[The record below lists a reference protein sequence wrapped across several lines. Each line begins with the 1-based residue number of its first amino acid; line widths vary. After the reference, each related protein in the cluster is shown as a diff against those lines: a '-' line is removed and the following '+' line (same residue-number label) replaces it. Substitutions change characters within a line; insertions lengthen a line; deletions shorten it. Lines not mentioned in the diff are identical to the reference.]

1 MYRKDS
7 VTIFNYI
14 FYKLFIIKRNILSR
28 IPDFHCLE
36 TIKNGVMLSSK
47 LTLLIAV
54 VFCMVGP
61 PSATASLVDSNQQTQ
76 SLGISIEI
84 PKVRWNIVTV
94 QKRDSLSKIFSRVN
108 LSPKLAY
115 KLVHRDLRV
124 IHPGD
129 EFRFAK
135 DAKGNLL
142 GIEYRTR
149 SKRKLIII
157 YSDKQFEIVNKET
170 AQRVGNL
177 AALLNELFS
186 SGKQEMSG
194 EVAVELPKLE
204 EENLVWR
211 SVKIRRGDNLVGIF
225 KNMGLSTNQAMEVAN
240 ASEGKWLVRGLQP
253 NRELRIATYKD
264 GTFASLE
271 FDDLHRGSVRKVILH
286 ENQYFSGSAQ
296 MPFEVQEHYACA
308 KVNSNLYA
316 SAAEIDLPVNVVDV
330 YTEIFASRIDFSRQ
344 LRKGDEFCLVYNQK
358 YRKGNRIGKP
368 LITAASLKQANS
380 YIKTVPFRNEFG
392 NISYYD
398 QNGFNLHG
406 SFLKSP
412 LKHARVTSIFSNNR
426 FHPVL
431 KKWRAHKGVD
441 YGARRGTPIMATAN
455 GVVKKRQSFSGYGKT
470 IILDHEGGI
479 STLYAHMS
487 KYGKGTARGSYV
499 QQGQVIGYVGSTG
512 ISTAPHLHYE
522 FRVAGKHVDPLVY
535 PMQKGSPLPEEYREK
550 FFAQFAQWSEKLE
563 QIDEPKLV
571 YVPKEATQ

>member
-1 MYRKDS
+1 
-7 VTIFNYI
+7 
-14 FYKLFIIKRNILSR
+14 
-28 IPDFHCLE
+28 
-36 TIKNGVMLSSK
+36 MLSSK
-47 LTLLIAV
+47 LTLLIAAAIYV
-54 VFCMVGP
+54 VVSQP
-61 PSATASLVDSNQQTQ
+61 VTASLVDSNQQTP
-76 SLGISIEI
+76 SLEISIEI
-84 PKVRWNIVTV
+84 PKIRWNIVTV
-94 QKRDSLSKIFSRVN
+94 QKTDTLSKIFSRVN
-108 LSPKLAY
+108 LPPKLAY
-115 KLVHRDLRV
+115 KLVHRELRV

-142 GIEYRTR
+142 GIEYRAR

-157 YSDKQFEIVNKET
+157 YSDKQFEVVNKET

-186 SGKQEMSG
+186 SGKHEMSG

-204 EENLVWR
+204 EKNLVWR
-211 SVKIRRGDNLVGIF
+211 SVKVRKGDNLVGIF
-225 KNMGLSTNQAMEVAN
+225 QKIGLSSKQAIEVAN
-240 ASEGKWLVRGLQP
+240 ASVGKWLVRGLQP

-271 FDDLHRGSVRKVILH
+271 FDDLRRGSVRKMILY
-286 ENQYFSGSAQ
+286 ENQYFTGSAQ

-308 KVNSNLYA
+308 NVNSNLYA
-316 SAAEIDLPVNVVDV
+316 SAAKIDLPINVVDA

-344 LRKGDEFCLVYNQK
+344 LMKGDEFCLVYNQK
-358 YRKGNRIGKP
+358 YLKGKRIGKP
-368 LITAASLKQANS
+368 LITAASLKQANN

-392 NISYYD
+392 NTSYYD
-398 QNGFNLHG
+398 QHGFNMHG

-431 KKWRAHKGVD
+431 KKWRPHRGVD

-455 GVVKKRQSFSGYGKT
+455 GVVKKRQSISGYGKT
-470 IILDHEGGI
+470 IIIDHEGGI

-487 KYGKGTARGSYV
+487 KYGRGTALGSYV

-535 PMQKGSPLPEEYREK
+535 PMQKGSPLPEEHREK
-550 FFAQFAQWSEKLE
+550 FFALFTQWSERLE

-571 YVPKEATQ
+571 FVPKEASQ